1 LKGEFART
9 LNLTDVHCGWVFT
22 RSVRDNAHKHILAAL
37 RFGVDQIPFEVVG
50 LDFDWGSRARSGGGN
65 EFRNEAVIGW
75 ASKMDIFFT
84 RSRPYKKP
92 IGYGSHNAGR
102 PGACRIG

>member
-22 RSVRDNAHKHILAAL
+22 RSVRDNAHKHILALL

-50 LDFDWGSRARSGGGN
+50 LDFDWGSR
-65 EFRNEAVIGW
+65 
-75 ASKMDIFFT
+75 
-84 RSRPYKKP
+84 
-92 IGYGSHNAGR
+92 
-102 PGACRIG
+102 